1 MIDLGDTVFIPDF
14 TLYSLKNEKYLLEIV
29 GFWTPEY
36 LNKKIEKINR
46 ANRKDLL
53 IVVNENLNCSRD
65 DFKGNVVY
73 YKSRIKVEEVL
84 SALNGT

>member
-1 MIDLGDTVFIPDF
+1 
-14 TLYSLKNEKYLLEIV
+14 LYSPTSEKYLLEIV

-36 LNKKIEKINR
+36 LTKKIDKINR
-46 ANRKDLL
+46 ANRNDLL

-65 DFKGNVVY
+65 DFKGKVVY

-84 SALNGT
+84 GALDGT